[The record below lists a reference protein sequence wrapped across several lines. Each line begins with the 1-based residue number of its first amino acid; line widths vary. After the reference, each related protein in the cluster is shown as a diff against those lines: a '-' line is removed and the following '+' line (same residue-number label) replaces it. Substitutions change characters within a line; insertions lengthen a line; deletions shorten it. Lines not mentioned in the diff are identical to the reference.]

1 MAATNTIQ
9 VEQEILIRHLK
20 EGSETAYE
28 ILFKDYYLRL
38 VMYAYRFVGD
48 VELSKELVQDLFVTL
63 FEKRES
69 LHIQSSLAS
78 YLYKAVHNR
87 SLNYLQAQKS
97 KMNYTKHILSNA
109 ETLDISIE
117 QEMGRTELESALL
130 EAIGALPERCRL
142 IFKLN
147 RFDGLS
153 NSEIAQKLALS
164 KRTVETQ
171 ISKAIKLLRV
181 RLMPYMTASLILWAV
196 GFISFLY

>member
-28 ILFKDYYLRL
+28 ILFKEYYLRL
-38 VMYAYRFVGD
+38 VMYAYRFLGD
-48 VELSKELVQDLFVTL
+48 LELSKELVQDLFVTL

-87 SLNYLQAQKS
+87 SLNYIQAQKS
-97 KMNYTKHILSNA
+97 KLNYTNHILNNA
-109 ETLDISIE
+109 ETLDDSIE

-130 EAIGALPERCRL
+130 EAIGELPERCRL

-147 RFDGLS
+147 RFEGLS

-171 ISKAIKLLRV
+171 ISKAIKLLRI
-181 RLMPYMTASLILWAV
+181 RLMPYMTACMLLWTA
-196 GFISFLY
+196 GCIIFFF